1 MPAEQTG
8 GTDHITWL
16 QDANRTLRKRCD
28 MLEHQNQLLYL
39 LVGLL
44 AVGAARQ
51 CTPLQLVAELEQALA

>member
-1 MPAEQTG
+1 MPTEQSG
-8 GTDHITWL
+8 GTDHLSWL
-16 QDANRTLRKRCD
+16 QDANRALRKRCD
-28 MLEHQNQLLYL
+28 LLEQQNQLLYL